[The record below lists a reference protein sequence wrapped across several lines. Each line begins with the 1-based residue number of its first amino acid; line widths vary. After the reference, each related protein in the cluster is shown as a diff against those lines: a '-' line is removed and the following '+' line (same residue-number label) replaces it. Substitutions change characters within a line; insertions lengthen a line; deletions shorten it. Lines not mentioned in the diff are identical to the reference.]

1 MRKLQRGAAIQE
13 TGGSIEDFLRSLR
26 VAFYRL
32 NPDTPA
38 EYLYVR
44 DVFAD
49 HIIIESNLLP
59 SNQFYR
65 VPYSISDG
73 VGGLLFQFESRPQW
87 EIVELD
93 YVPAARQEV
102 PNMPAVQGAA
112 GAPPAAAEPE
122 PDQASAQPVAQQPVA
137 EGKRITRQPAAFRM
151 QLRNDTPAPRP
162 LQGSISE
169 AAGSKAGNKRLSIGE
184 AIRADDR
191 NLNNRIYPLP
201 VLRAAVAEVQPKL
214 TESVGQ
220 GRALLMTPEGAPIV
234 GEADHPSSKG
244 KNPELL
250 GTVVAWDAMQLN
262 EETGAVS
269 ISGLIADTSL
279 GRDILALA
287 EIGVLPGG
295 SLRGYGVSQF
305 VATAEGGEVEEVL
318 ELHIT
323 GYDLVLTPAFPN
335 AHTTHIESVAP
346 KNSHEGDNDMGL
358 EAFLKA
364 LKENA
369 ELAAQVRAALGVTD
383 VSQITQA
390 QADAWQT
397 MVRTQLKLA
406 EGEDVI
412 AAIKAG
418 QDARRQLAEAQAQAD
433 IAAAVAAATRELPFG
448 ELNESFLDAVRSQKF
463 TAADQVAPFVEGK
476 RKEYAAIAAKVE
488 LQNRGMD
495 TTKRPAAGAQVG
507 GSRRVTV
514 LGPVIEN
521 AGLAPEYAT
530 AAHSIGEKLL
540 QARPS
545 EFMRWKESAPSNV
558 NQDFAV
564 KVLAE
569 FDRVHKRALMA
580 ENAQFA
586 EALTASDLNLPVS
599 ITRAII
605 ARAVPRLVAPSIFT
619 TGVMTGPTDQW
630 WYRTYAE
637 ETGAT
642 KTVTDELIAVPA
654 SLAGGVTLSL
664 GNQRIKPGT
673 VVLQNNAANVTY
685 TENTDFFIDYG
696 NGKITFPSTSTV
708 PTAASA
714 KIDYQYLAIR
724 KGEDQA
730 IERAKIGLTS
740 KTMTAKA
747 DRLATKITREALV
760 FGRAAM
766 GMDVAVETLADLAF
780 EISRKIDGDLMR
792 TALYAVRTGL
802 NAAATGTFDLSD
814 ALADVTKTQLL
825 VNYIGQARQ
834 KIVNRYY
841 SADWILM
848 SGTLADYAANWP
860 GFTQAGSRPDA
871 DLDAQGY
878 AGRLKSMPVF
888 WSTEFPDDVVLVG
901 GRELAGYFVQR
912 PMELFGPHPTYKDVS
927 GELMVVAADQY
938 YIEEFNAT
946 DAPIGEKGALVA
958 VQA

>member
-1 MRKLQRGAAIQE
+1 MRKLQRGAPIQE
-13 TGGSIEDFLRSLR
+13 TGGSIEDFLRALR
-26 VAFYRL
+26 MAFYAM
-32 NPDTPA
+32 NPDSQT
-38 EYLYVR
+38 EWKFVR

-49 HIIIESNLLP
+49 HIIVESTLLP
-59 SNQFYR
+59 ANQFYS
-65 VPYSISDG
+65 VAYTVSQG
-73 VGGLLFQFESRPQW
+73 VSGLLFQFAPRLQW
-87 EIVELD
+87 ETVELD
-93 YVPAARQEV
+93 YVPAQRQEV
-102 PNMPAVQGAA
+102 PAMPPVEGQLPEIPGAA
-112 GAPPAAAEPE
+112 APA
-122 PDQASAQPVAQQPVA
+122 PDDESAKPVAQQPVA
-137 EGKRITRQPAAFRM
+137 EGKRITRKPTRFRLQPGEKPP
-151 QLRNDTPAPRP
+151 PA
-162 LQGSISE
+162 LQGVVE
-169 AAGSKAGNKRLSIGE
+169 AAGGKAGNKRLTVGE

-287 EIGVLPGG
+287 EVGVLPGG

-305 VATAEGGEVEEVL
+305 VATENGGEVEEVL

-335 AHTTHIESVAP
+335 AHTTHIESVANQNTP
-346 KNSHEGDNDMGL
+346 TGETDMNL

-364 LKENA
+364 LAENA
-369 ELAAQVRAALGVTD
+369 ELAAQVRAALGVAD
-383 VSQITQA
+383 ISKITQA

-397 MVRTQLKLA
+397 MVRTQLQLA
-406 EGEDVI
+406 EGEDLL

-418 QDARRQLAEAQAQAD
+418 QDARRQLAESQKQEA
-433 IAAAVAAATRELPFG
+433 IAAAVAAATKELPFG
-448 ELNESFLDAVRSQKF
+448 ELNESFLEAVRGQTF
-463 TAADQVAPFVEGK
+463 ATAAEVAPFVEAK

-488 LQNRGMD
+488 LQNRGLD
-495 TTKRPAAGAQVG
+495 VTKHRAPAGTMTG
-507 GSRRVTV
+507 GNRRVTV
-514 LGPVIEN
+514 LGPVIES
-521 AGLAPEYAT
+521 AGMAPEYAT

-540 QARPS
+540 AARPAN
-545 EFMRWKESAPSNV
+545 FMRWKESAPANA
-558 NQDFAV
+558 NQDFAA

-569 FDRVHKRALMA
+569 YDRIHKRALIA
-580 ENAQFA
+580 ESAMFA

-605 ARAVPRLVAPSIFT
+605 ARAVPRLVATSIFT
-619 TGVMTGPTDQW
+619 TGVMNGPTDQW
-630 WYRTYAE
+630 FYRTYSE
-637 ETGAT
+637 ESGAT
-642 KTVTDELIAVPA
+642 KTVTDELVAVPA

-673 VVLQNNAANVTY
+673 VVLTNNAASVTY
-685 TENTDFFIDYG
+685 VENTDYFIDYG
-696 NGKITFPSTSTV
+696 NGKITLPATSTV
-708 PTAASA
+708 PTSASA

-780 EISRKIDGDLMR
+780 EVSRKIDGDLFR

-802 NAAATGTFDLSD
+802 NAAPTGTFDLSD

-825 VNYIGQARQ
+825 INYLGLARQ
-834 KIVNRYY
+834 KIANRYY

-848 SGTLADYAANWP
+848 SGTLADYAANWN
-860 GFTQAGSRPDA
+860 GFTAAGQRPDA
-871 DLDAQGY
+871 DLDTEGY
-878 AGRLKSMPVF
+878 AGRLKALPVF
-888 WSTEFPDDVVLVG
+888 HSTEFPDDVVLVG
-901 GRELAGYFVQR
+901 GRELAGYFIQR